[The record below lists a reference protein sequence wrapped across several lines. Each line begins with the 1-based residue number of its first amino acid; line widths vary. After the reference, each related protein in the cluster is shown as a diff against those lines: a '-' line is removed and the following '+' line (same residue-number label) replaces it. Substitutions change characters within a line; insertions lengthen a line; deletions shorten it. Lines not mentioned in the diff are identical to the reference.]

1 MRYILGP
8 IAALV
13 IIFSPMVA
21 HANEETSEQVILAYE
36 LMESPSTIDYGTEL
50 FIEARTEMARY
61 VGGIIDVPAR
71 EIETAW
77 KAASIENQV
86 AIMSAVGQVGKPY
99 RYASSSPERGFDC
112 SGLTM
117 YAWAQVDIQLPPNSR
132 AQINSVN
139 NDIMPM
145 AGDIVYYPGHVSL
158 YLGVGDHIVHAANR
172 RSGVTFGHIR
182 RNVRFGH
189 PDNP

>member
-13 IIFSPMVA
+13 IILTPMVA
-21 HANEETSEQVILAYE
+21 HANEETSQQVILAYE
-36 LMESPSTIDYGTEL
+36 LMESPSTVDYGTEM
-50 FIEARTEMARY
+50 FNSARSRMARY
-61 VGGIIDVPAR
+61 VGEHIDVPAR
-71 EIETAW
+71 EIEAAW
-77 KAASIENQV
+77 SRATIENQV

-112 SGLTM
+112 SGLTR
-117 YAWAQVDIQLPPNSR
+117 YAWSQVDIQLPPNSR

-139 NDIMPM
+139 NDILPM
-145 AGDIVYYPGHVSL
+145 AGDLVYYPGHVAL

-172 RSGVTFGHIR
+172 RSGVTFGIIR

-189 PDNP
+189 PSA